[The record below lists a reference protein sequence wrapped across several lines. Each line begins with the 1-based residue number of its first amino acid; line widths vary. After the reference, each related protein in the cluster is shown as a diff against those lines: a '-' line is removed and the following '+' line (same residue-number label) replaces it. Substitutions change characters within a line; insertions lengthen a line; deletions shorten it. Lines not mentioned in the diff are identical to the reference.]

1 MEQLG
6 GFRGDVDFELLC
18 LVLQYASEDLLCDE
32 DFIQQAAVIAKHFAT
47 SDWQHDDMELV
58 LKAVRLDGLLLE
70 FALKWQDSQW
80 VVLEAVRQNGF
91 ALQFASEDLKA
102 DRLVVHLAHEQ
113 NRDSLKFASA
123 ELRRTFE

>member
-1 MEQLG
+1 ML
-6 GFRGDVDFELLC
+6 R
-18 LVLQYASEDLLCDE
+18 
-32 DFIQQAAVIAKHFAT
+32 T
-47 SDWQHDDMELV
+47 
-58 LKAVRLDGLLLE
+58 VRLDGLLLA
-70 FALKWQDSQW
+70 FAPKWKDTKH

>member
-1 MEQLG
+1 ML
-6 GFRGDVDFELLC
+6 F
-18 LVLQYASEDLLCDE
+18 LVLHYASEDLQHDE
-32 DFIQQAAVIAKHFAT
+32 GFIQGAADIAKHFLT
-47 SDWQHDDMELV
+47 HHSWHDERRLV
-58 LKAVRLDGLLLE
+58 LRTVRLDGLLLA
-70 FALKWQDSQW
+70 FAPKWKDTKQ